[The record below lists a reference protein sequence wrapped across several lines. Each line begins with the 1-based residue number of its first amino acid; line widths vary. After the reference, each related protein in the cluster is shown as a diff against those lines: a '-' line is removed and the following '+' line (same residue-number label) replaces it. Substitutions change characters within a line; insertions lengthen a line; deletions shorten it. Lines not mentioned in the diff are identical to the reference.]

1 MRHKYLSI
9 IGFGLIAGCAQVQTP
24 APPAPA
30 AAKQSAAVTPEI
42 LGTGTPT
49 PANQLDIATDSE
61 RAAAAD
67 TTQKSAGA
75 LLGVTVAALGNP
87 AQTGFWLK
95 TALVDVET
103 QGSIRNAATGAA
115 VNLTLLPLEAASGSQ
130 LSLSAM
136 RMLDVPLTALVEVRV
151 YKLGSE

>member
-9 IGFGLIAGCAQVQTP
+9 IAFGVMAGCSAVQTS

-30 AAKQSAAVTPEI
+30 AATQPAAVTPEI
-42 LGTGTPT
+42 SGTGRPT
-49 PANQLDIATDSE
+49 PANQLDVATDSK

-67 TTQKSAGA
+67 TVPKSAGT

-103 QGSIRNAATGAA
+103 QGSIRTAATGAA

-136 RMLDVPLTALVEVRV
+136 RMLDVPLTALVEVKV
-151 YKLGSE
+151 YQLGSE

>member
-1 MRHKYLSI
+1 M
-9 IGFGLIAGCAQVQTP
+9 AGCAQVQTP

-30 AAKQSAAVTPEI
+30 AAEQSAAVTPEI
-42 LGTGTPT
+42 SGTGTPT
-49 PANQLDIATDSE
+49 SANQLDIATDSE
-61 RAAAAD
+61 RAAAAN
-67 TTQKSAGA
+67 TNQKSAGA
-75 LLGVTVAALGNP
+75 MLGVTVAALGNP

-103 QGSIRNAATGAA
+103 QGNIRTAAKGAA

>member
-1 MRHKYLSI
+1 M
-9 IGFGLIAGCAQVQTP
+9 AGCAQVQKP
-24 APPAPA
+24 APPAPT

-49 PANQLDIATDSE
+49 PANQLDIATESE

-67 TTQKSAGA
+67 TAQKSAGA
-75 LLGVTVAALGNP
+75 LLGATVAALGNP
-87 AQTGFWLK
+87 TQTGFWLK

>member
-9 IGFGLIAGCAQVQTP
+9 IGFGILIGCSAVKAP

-49 PANQLDIATDSE
+49 PANQLDVATDSE

-67 TTQKSAGA
+67 TARRSLTPRRPPLGARAHAHTARRGDGRRCRVGAPKQRVVPMTASSAPTQAGCRTEATSSSRRQTARCEGKSERSRAP
-75 LLGVTVAALGNP
+75 P
-87 AQTGFWLK
+87 ASRKDG
-95 TALVDVET
+95 
-103 QGSIRNAATGAA
+103 
-115 VNLTLLPLEAASGSQ
+115 
-130 LSLSAM
+130 
-136 RMLDVPLTALVEVRV
+136 
-151 YKLGSE
+151 

>member
-1 MRHKYLSI
+1 M
-9 IGFGLIAGCAQVQTP
+9 AGCAQVQTP

-103 QGSIRNAATGAA
+103 QGSIRMADNDSWLPLAASSGKSVKLTAAPVAA
-115 VNLTLLPLEAASGSQ
+115 V
-130 LSLSAM
+130 